1 MPDKTCD
8 LDQLPTWLV
17 KDCLEE
23 LAPVLMRI
31 VNLSLRHAD
40 VPKTLQQ
47 AVVFPTIKN
56 SHGDKDSL
64 TNYRPVSNL
73 SFISKL
79 LKKVVLEQL
88 NAYLNTN
95 DLLNKHQSGYRVGHS
110 CETLFMGMFDDLLRE
125 VDKGNVIGL
134 FLLDMSAAFD
144 TVDHRKLE
152 DVLER
157 RFRVCG
163 SALNWFS
170 SYLQSRNFRVNVG
183 GKLSRIIELVCGV
196 PQGSLLGPVLTVL
209 LKDVQPR
216 PGCPAK
222 RTVV

>member
-8 LDQLPTWLV
+8 LDQLATWLV

-47 AVVFPTIKN
+47 VVVFPTIKN

-79 LKKVVLEQL
+79 LEKVVLEQ
-88 NAYLNTN
+88 LNTN
-95 DLLNKHQSGYRVGHS
+95 DLLNKHQSGYRVDQS
-110 CETLFMGMFDDLLRE
+110 CETLLMGIMFDDLLRE
-125 VDKGNVIGL
+125 VVKGNVIGPF
-134 FLLDMSAAFD
+134 FL
-144 TVDHRKLE
+144 
-152 DVLER
+152 
-157 RFRVCG
+157 
-163 SALNWFS
+163 
-170 SYLQSRNFRVNVG
+170 
-183 GKLSRIIELVCGV
+183 I
-196 PQGSLLGPVLTVL
+196 
-209 LKDVQPR
+209 
-216 PGCPAK
+216 
-222 RTVV
+222 